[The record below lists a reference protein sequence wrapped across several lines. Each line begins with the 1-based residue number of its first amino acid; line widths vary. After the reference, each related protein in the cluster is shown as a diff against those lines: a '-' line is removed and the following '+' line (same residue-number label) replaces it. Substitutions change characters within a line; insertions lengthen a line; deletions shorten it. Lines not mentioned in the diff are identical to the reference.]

1 MQTNVT
7 KRMASSVR
15 TRSTASLIFP
25 AKLIERE
32 PDAEKTRDLSV
43 PIVPH
48 PVGHL
53 AQGLKWD
60 AVECVPTGR
69 WKRAFTLIE
78 LLVVIAIIAILAGM
92 LLPALAKAKEK
103 ARRIGCQNNTRQIM
117 FAAHLYSDDY
127 PGYFY
132 NTATIGSDEAPL
144 SFYPRYLSTTKIFVC
159 PNTKNIVRENVTNRL
174 GEIIDLGVTSHGD
187 REYNKGGHSYEFF
200 GIFERE
206 HLNGVRK
213 NPTTT
218 AFAPTKI
225 VIVLDA
231 DDGLERIPDDA
242 NNSPDPINNHGAKGW
257 NWGFADGHA
266 EWVTAK
272 RTSDALHE
280 SWMTTGVGT
289 KPYGER

>member
-1 MQTNVT
+1 MSHLTIP
-7 KRMASSVR
+7 ASAAAR
-15 TRSTASLIFP
+15 
-25 AKLIERE
+25 
-32 PDAEKTRDLSV
+32 
-43 PIVPH
+43 
-48 PVGHL
+48 G
-53 AQGLKWD
+53 
-60 AVECVPTGR
+60 GR
-69 WKRAFTLIE
+69 RAFTLIE

-92 LLPALAKAKEK
+92 LLPALGRAKEK
-103 ARRIGCQNNTRQIM
+103 AHRTGCKNNTRQIM
-117 FAAHLYSDDY
+117 IAAHLYNDDY

-132 NTATIGSDEAPL
+132 NTASIGSDEAPL
-144 SFYPRYLSTTKIFVC
+144 CFYPKYLSTVKTFLC
-159 PNTKNIVRENVTNRL
+159 PSTRNVVRENVKDRNGIL
-174 GEIIDLGVTSHGD
+174 LDLAVTASGD
-187 REYNKGGHSYEFF
+187 RLHKSGGHSYEFF

-206 HLNGVRK
+206 NLNGKRK
-213 NPTTT
+213 NTEST

-231 DDGLERIPDDA
+231 DDDLPQYANDA
-242 NNSPDPINNHGAKGW
+242 NNSPDPVNNHGAKGW